1 MCRRNMLC
9 ASVAPSC
16 LRVVRHVLR
25 LDVELQML
33 RTNAQ
38 IVFPFECMQDGVLGH
53 TIKIRESTARGGFGE
68 AGRRRTNG
76 QQGACVGE
84 EPNIQEGSA
93 LCAASAS
100 LESCC
105 SAF

>member
-1 MCRRNMLC
+1 M
-9 ASVAPSC
+9 
-16 LRVVRHVLR
+16 HVLR

-38 IVFPFECMQDGVLGH
+38 IVFPLMECMQDGVLGQS
-53 TIKIRESTARGGFGE
+53 IKIRESTARGGFGE

-76 QQGACVGE
+76 QQGACAGE
-84 EPNIQEGSA
+84 EPNIQEESA

-105 SAF
+105 SAI